1 MANSA
6 LVLTSLDFDTLKSQ
20 LKTFL
25 QSQSQFKDYDY
36 EGSNMNVLLDVLS
49 YNTYLNSFYLN
60 MMASETFLD
69 TAQLYSSVVSHAKE
83 LNYTPRSARSAKA
96 TISCNFITT
105 GISNTFSIPKGTQFS
120 GQNANGSYT
129 FVTDRTQTITSTN
142 NVFSI
147 ATLDIYEG
155 SYINETMIVDN
166 TIENQRFVLS
176 NKNIDTTSI
185 VVTVSED
192 NGSIVSDFIE
202 SDTLY
207 NLNSTSQIYFLQST
221 LDGYYEIV
229 FGDGVFGRVPQNN
242 ALILVTYRV
251 CSGSDGNGVK
261 TFFLNKDLGAY
272 NGGNST
278 AKIVPVS
285 ASSDGA
291 PIEDIESI
299 RFRAPRNYQT
309 QDRAVTVTDYKTLIL
324 NNFTE
329 IKDVNVYGG
338 EEVSDSVQYG
348 KVIIVPT
355 TFSGSNL
362 TNQRKTDVLTYLK
375 SKKIIGIELVVSD
388 PDYVYIVPSVSVN
401 VNFNDTPMTPAE
413 IKSSVV
419 SAISNFNKKNLQI
432 FNNTFRFSKLVEAVD
447 ATDFSILGNQI
458 TTQIYKIL
466 EPTLGVATSL
476 TTKFNN
482 ALVPGTLTST
492 QFLLN
497 DGNTYIL
504 TDYSELNNT
513 FQRQITTNG
522 FTVYNTNPVIYL
534 KKITTNNTLTYL
546 NAGTIDYNTGIVN
559 IINITVIDF
568 LNNAGIS
575 LTATPVDDDIKG
587 TFNNIVEIDIGSVS
601 VNVNAV

>member
-96 TISCNFITT
+96 TVSCNFITT

-147 ATLDIYEG
+147 TSLDIYEG

-166 TIENQRFVLS
+166 TIENQKFVLS
-176 NKNIDTTSI
+176 NKNIDTSSI

-192 NGSIVSDFIE
+192 NGSNVNDFLQ

-207 NLNSTSQIYFLQST
+207 NLNSESQIYFLQST

-251 CSGSDGNGVK
+251 CNGSDGNGVT

-278 AKIVPVS
+278 AKITPVVTS
-285 ASSDGA
+285 ADGS
-291 PIEDIESI
+291 PIETIESI
-299 RFRAPRNYQT
+299 RFRAPRNY
-309 QDRAVTVTDYKTLIL
+309 
-324 NNFTE
+324 
-329 IKDVNVYGG
+329 
-338 EEVSDSVQYG
+338 
-348 KVIIVPT
+348 
-355 TFSGSNL
+355 
-362 TNQRKTDVLTYLK
+362 
-375 SKKIIGIELVVSD
+375 
-388 PDYVYIVPSVSVN
+388 
-401 VNFNDTPMTPAE
+401 
-413 IKSSVV
+413 
-419 SAISNFNKKNLQI
+419 
-432 FNNTFRFSKLVEAVD
+432 
-447 ATDFSILGNQI
+447 
-458 TTQIYKIL
+458 
-466 EPTLGVATSL
+466 
-476 TTKFNN
+476 
-482 ALVPGTLTST
+482 
-492 QFLLN
+492 
-497 DGNTYIL
+497 
-504 TDYSELNNT
+504 
-513 FQRQITTNG
+513 
-522 FTVYNTNPVIYL
+522 
-534 KKITTNNTLTYL
+534 
-546 NAGTIDYNTGIVN
+546 
-559 IINITVIDF
+559 
-568 LNNAGIS
+568 
-575 LTATPVDDDIKG
+575 
-587 TFNNIVEIDIGSVS
+587 
-601 VNVNAV
+601 